1 MNWKRLLWAA
11 LAAFIL
17 LQLTDFLIHG
27 IMLGG
32 HYQNLSTQGIF
43 RTEAEMS
50 GYMWVKILMNVLFSF
65 LFTYIFIKG
74 YEGKGI
80 LEGIRYGIII
90 GFFWKYIN
98 AYSAFVILP
107 ISYGL
112 VWYWIISGF
121 VQLILAGILVSLIYK
136 PK

>member
-27 IMLGG
+27 IMLEG

-43 RTEAEMS
+43 RSEAEMW
-50 GYMWVKILMNVLFSF
+50 GYMWVKILMNALFSL

-90 GFFWKYIN
+90 GFFWKYRLQRLRDST
-98 AYSAFVILP
+98 YILR
-107 ISYGL
+107 SGL
-112 VWYWIISGF
+112 VLDYIRFRSVDIGRDSG
-121 VQLILAGILVSLIYK
+121 LSYL
-136 PK
+136 